1 MRYAIGID
9 IGGTKIA
16 SGIVNQHGDLIQQE
30 IIKSDSSDREKM
42 FSQVITCVERLM
54 NHSSIPL
61 SEIDG
66 IGAGVPGK
74 IDRDNGVALFQN
86 NLPWRDFPFVKR
98 IQKQF
103 KIECVVLDND
113 VYMAALAEWK
123 EAGLT
128 DELLVYMTISTGIS
142 TSIIQAGEFIRGA
155 GFAGEVGLV
164 PVYAPYE
171 ANRWERLEKTASG
184 PAMEQHA
191 NQRFATNIMTGET
204 LFHAYYNDDPIAVK
218 LIDDM
223 ASSLAQGVYM
233 INSLLDP
240 HKIVFGGSVAT
251 HNPGLIDLLKE
262 KLNYYLIE
270 EQMHILQAMEISK
283 LGNEQGMIGAGLS
296 VFDTLHT

>member
-30 IIKSDSSDREKM
+30 IIKSDPSDREKM

-113 VYMAALAEWK
+113 VRSE
-123 EAGLT
+123 EHT
-128 DELLVYMTISTGIS
+128 SELQS
-142 TSIIQAGEFIRGA
+142 RG
-155 GFAGEVGLV
+155 
-164 PVYAPYE
+164 
-171 ANRWERLEKTASG
+171 
-184 PAMEQHA
+184 
-191 NQRFATNIMTGET
+191 
-204 LFHAYYNDDPIAVK
+204 
-218 LIDDM
+218 
-223 ASSLAQGVYM
+223 
-233 INSLLDP
+233 
-240 HKIVFGGSVAT
+240 
-251 HNPGLIDLLKE
+251 
-262 KLNYYLIE
+262 
-270 EQMHILQAMEISK
+270 
-283 LGNEQGMIGAGLS
+283 
-296 VFDTLHT
+296 